1 MDSHAR
7 AAGSPGLSA
16 VAPSPTAGPV
26 SPASSDAEPYVAL
39 LADSIVER
47 ERVSSAATAEAS
59 GLEGNGHGGVAA
71 PPPALL
77 HRPRPAQP
85 RAPASVSALTRPQRA
100 AHLAVGGLWMIVS
113 AQFWIWWVPRA
124 QGGDAWLA
132 LIVSLALAYQAA
144 MLPTIFWWFV
154 GRMRHPLHRAPAQGL
169 RTAMVT
175 LCVPSVESLEIVE
188 NQLRAMQAV
197 RYPHDSWILDEG
209 DSPAVRELAH
219 RFGVHHFTRKGIER
233 WNQPGPPHQRKTKAG
248 NVNAWLS
255 SLTERELDYDV
266 FVQLDIDHQ
275 PDPSY
280 LDRVLGYFDDPG
292 VAWIQSPSVCRNLD
306 CWAARGL
313 AEQELVFQGPLQ
325 MGFYGFSRTPFIIG
339 SHTAYR
345 TSAIREIGGFQPTR
359 AEDHLDTVVL
369 AARGY
374 RGVFVPDT
382 IARGDGPEDL
392 PTYLRQQFAWAHS
405 MITVLLSWTPRLVR
419 HYKPRV
425 ALQFLFSQTWYLLWS
440 ISMLVLWAAPLIAL
454 AVDRR
459 IAATSLGEYLVYFI
473 PVALAGWLMWA
484 FARPWFRPQ
493 GLRISWRAGVLTIAR
508 WPTVLWALVS
518 VLLRIKRPYMI
529 TPKGMSGHSVRRA
542 AAAYGPL
549 LGLGTIALATVWLA
563 DAMGHSGEGLG
574 YVPLVLFNA
583 LVMVL
588 AAGASIL
595 LDVADA
601 PPVTG
606 IKDGRLRVELLTL
619 GWLGALVATF
629 CATTVVFSQAVLAG
643 LS

>member
-1 MDSHAR
+1 MPQAR
-7 AAGSPGLSA
+7 VAGSPVPSA
-16 VAPSPTAGPV
+16 AAPFPTAAPV
-26 SPASSDAEPYVAL
+26 SPARSAAKPSIAP
-39 LADSIVER
+39 LADSVVER
-47 ERVSSAATAEAS
+47 ERVSWTETAEAS
-59 GLEGNGHGGVAA
+59 GPGGNGHAGVAA
-71 PPPALL
+71 PLPALL
-77 HRPRPAQP
+77 QRPRPAKP
-85 RAPASVSALTRPQRA
+85 GASANVSAFTRPQRA
-100 AHLAVGGLWMIVS
+100 AHLAVGGLWVIVS

-154 GRMRHPLHRAPAQGL
+154 GQMRHPLHRAPAHSL

-188 NQLRAMQAV
+188 NQLRAIQAV
-197 RYPHDSWILDEG
+197 RFPHDSWILDEG

-219 RFGVHHFTRKGIER
+219 RFGVHHFTRKDIER

-255 SLTERELDYDV
+255 WLTERGLDYDV

-280 LDRVLGYFDDPG
+280 LDRVLGYFDDPA
-292 VAWIQSPSVCRNLD
+292 VAWVQSPSVCRNLD

-345 TSAIREIGGFQPTR
+345 MAAIREIGGFQPTR

-493 GLRISWRAGVLTIAR
+493 GLRLSWRAAVLTIAR
-508 WPTVLWALVS
+508 WPAVLWALVS
-518 VLLRIKRPYMI
+518 VVMRIKRPYMI
-529 TPKGMSGHSVRRA
+529 TPKGTSGLSARGA

-563 DAMGHSGEGLG
+563 DAMGHSGESLG

-583 LVMVL
+583 LVMVV